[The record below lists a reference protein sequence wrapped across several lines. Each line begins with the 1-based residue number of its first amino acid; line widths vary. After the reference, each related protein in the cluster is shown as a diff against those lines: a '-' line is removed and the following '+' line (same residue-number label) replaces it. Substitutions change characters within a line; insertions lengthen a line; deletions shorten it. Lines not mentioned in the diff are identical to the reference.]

1 MKAININGQIKEYSV
16 LPKSWDNVIGG
27 FNLLSDSE
35 LQNYGFY
42 DIEIP
47 TDYNSSIHNLGDI
60 YWDESNNVFKKD
72 ISNKTWSQTL
82 EELKE
87 NKINSFKLEVKNLL
101 NDTDWYIIRNAETG
115 ASIPSSVSTERL
127 NLRTQTDTV
136 TSEINA
142 LTTKQ
147 EVIVYEFP
155 II

>member
-1 MKAININGQIKEYSV
+1 MKAVNINGQIKEYSV

-42 DIEIP
+42 DVEI
-47 TDYNSSIHNLGDI
+47 TGSYNGRIHNLGDI

-72 ISNKTWSQTL
+72 ISNKTWTETLDELKTSKINGFKNQVKSSL
-82 EELKE
+82 EE
-87 NKINSFKLEVKNLL
+87 
-101 NDTDWYIIRNAETG
+101 TDWYIIRNAETG
-115 ASIPSSVSTERL
+115 ASIPSSISTERS

-136 TSEINA
+136 TSEVNA

-147 EVIVYEFP
+147 EVILYETP
-155 II
+155 NI